1 MKYLVPSLLI
11 LAGAPVFGASIA
23 DDLVIKPKVQIQM
36 RGQFA
41 ASGTNAA
48 GADTSIYN
56 GATGDTEA
64 ARFSVRRARFGAE
77 ATNSTGWTGVFQI
90 RAGERADATGNAGSA
105 TRTAELYYANAAK
118 VFKVEG
124 ADIDVHGGLDKPF
137 NRESSISSSTFLL
150 PMDNPILARIEMRS
164 VGVGAKALIQ
174 DLVRVGFDIQNGNS
188 TVAQDTDSGAPGL
201 FYSGR
206 IEFAPSKE
214 MMPAK
219 GMESWAGAP
228 GTHLVVGLDA
238 QSQNKQITAV
248 GPGTTVTAGIR
259 NDDKTVTTT
268 TVGPDV
274 LFHFDGLS
282 ALAAYR
288 MRTAKQE
295 NSASTAPDDIKGSMF
310 SIQAGYAVPLDNGLV
325 LEPALRFSKIDND
338 KDVDGDANAV
348 FGSGEYTGSNSGTE
362 FSIGV
367 NAYWNGHKNKTML
380 AFTSFTGESP
390 AIGDAAKAKVITL
403 QHQLTF

>member
-36 RGQFA
+36 RGQFG
-41 ASGTNAA
+41 ASGTSST

-56 GATGDTEA
+56 GATGDTEK

-90 RAGERADATGNAGSA
+90 RAGERTDATANGGGTA
-105 TRTAELYYANAAK
+105 RTAELYYANAAK

-137 NRESSISSSTFLL
+137 NQESSISSSTFLL
-150 PMDNPILARIEMRS
+150 PMDNPVMALVEMRA

-174 DLVRVGFDIQNGNS
+174 DIVRVGFDVQNGN
-188 TVAQDTDSGAPGL
+188 TTAVQDTNTGAPGL
-201 FYSGR
+201 FISGR
-206 IEFAPSKE
+206 AEFAPSKE

-219 GMESWAGAP
+219 KMESWAGAP
-228 GTHLVVGLDA
+228 GTHLVIGIDV
-238 QSQNKQITAV
+238 QSQNKRIT
-248 GPGTTVTAGIR
+248 GAGV
-259 NDDKTVTTT
+259 DYTSTTT
-268 TVGPDV
+268 TTLGPDAT
-274 LFHFDGLS
+274 FHFDGLS
-282 ALAAYR
+282 AMALYR
-288 MRTAKQE
+288 MRTTKEERGTSKAK
-295 NSASTAPDDIKGSMF
+295 DDQKGSMF
-310 SIQAGYAVPLDNGLV
+310 SLQAGYAVPLENGLV
-325 LEPALRFSKIDND
+325 LEPALRFSKIDLD
-338 KDVDGDANAV
+338 KDIDGDNNTV
-348 FGSGEYTGSNSGTE
+348 FGQGEYLGGSSGTE
-362 FSIGV
+362 FSVGV

-390 AIGDAAKAKVITL
+390 TTGDASKAKVITL
-403 QHQLTF
+403 QHQLLF